1 MMNIISIKEISL
13 LLILL
18 FSTVS
23 VKGQVN
29 IQDSIFYDSTH
40 SRIFELERE
49 IKNEDTLFKNTNKDE
64 ILKLNNDSLILHLI
78 VN

>member
-1 MMNIISIKEISL
+1 MNIISIKEISL
-13 LLILL
+13 VLILL

-40 SRIFELERE
+40 SRIFELKRE
-49 IKNEDTLFKNTNKDE
+49 IKNEDTLYKNLSPRFKKRRN
-64 ILKLNNDSLILHLI
+64 S
-78 VN
+78 VNEL

>member
-1 MMNIISIKEISL
+1 MNIISIKEISL
-13 LLILL
+13 VLILL

-40 SRIFELERE
+40 SRIFELKRE
-49 IKNEDTLFKNTNKDE
+49 IKNEDTYSKNYMHLTKMFY
-64 ILKLNNDSLILHLI
+64 ILSKTPIKMKFSN
-78 VN
+78 